1 MSYRIVI
8 ANKEIPCSAKVVLW
22 NEGPGFD
29 ATKEHCINPSKPCP
43 SGIYPFSEKMTSRRK
58 NRMMLRPALRRYGK
72 TPPLDAAQGV
82 IKQFILHHDGC
93 PSAKTCF
100 NVLHNERGLSCHFLM
115 DNDGTLYQTM
125 DLAYMG
131 FHAAGFNSQSVG
143 IELCNRGDAKKYPG
157 YYNRSDPD
165 RGATTCRIHDYIYYA
180 YKYTDAQMEAM
191 YGLAEALARA
201 LPNCPIEY
209 PQDPAKP
216 GQAAWGQIP
225 NAANFAGY
233 LGHYH
238 TTTRKWDPGPF
249 DFKEFCEK
257 ARGARCFP
265 VWAKEKGDRMTRP
278 QIPNQSDLLADKADE
293 LIALNERA
301 EGGFFPVGPYRGDD
315 ERRDSRLWHGG
326 VHLQHPHRGAIV
338 YAPFP
343 GRLMVARMGSPSAVG
358 STNFALLRHDM
369 AIGQHSVRF
378 FSLYFHLDD
387 ERGKE
392 KDADAPDWAKS
403 DDWQRQQSSP
413 LPALLNEPVEAGDVI
428 GRVGLGGPDGYQ
440 QPQIHFE
447 VFASDNIMNRI
458 QPGRW
463 PTVDGTAGGRFSA
476 EARILDPIDTDRD
489 GRLSRRELLSYFV
502 GNPDAALTRNYVT
515 QHTSE
520 WTAHPDWREALRL
533 SPEFKDMNEDDIDDL
548 VEEQIE
554 PTLWWDKR
562 VANHAGLPRDGVVYH
577 FHPIQF
583 VRQVNEELL
592 ITQALGG
599 IGSWKESEAKAA
611 GDNVTDDIADE
622 TGESFVTE
630 AELTEEV
637 EENIFLEDMV
647 QGFTDE

>member
-1 MSYRIVI
+1 
-8 ANKEIPCSAKVVLW
+8 
-22 NEGPGFD
+22 
-29 ATKEHCINPSKPCP
+29 
-43 SGIYPFSEKMTSRRK
+43 
-58 NRMMLRPALRRYGK
+58 
-72 TPPLDAAQGV
+72 
-82 IKQFILHHDGC
+82 
-93 PSAKTCF
+93 
-100 NVLHNERGLSCHFLM
+100 
-115 DNDGTLYQTM
+115 
-125 DLAYMG
+125 
-131 FHAAGFNSQSVG
+131 
-143 IELCNRGDAKKYPG
+143 
-157 YYNRSDPD
+157 
-165 RGATTCRIHDYIYYA
+165 
-180 YKYTDAQMEAM
+180 
-191 YGLAEALARA
+191 
-201 LPNCPIEY
+201 
-209 PQDPAKP
+209 
-216 GQAAWGQIP
+216 
-225 NAANFAGY
+225 
-233 LGHYH
+233 
-238 TTTRKWDPGPF
+238 
-249 DFKEFCEK
+249 
-257 ARGARCFP
+257 
-265 VWAKEKGDRMTRP
+265 
-278 QIPNQSDLLADKADE
+278 
-293 LIALNERA
+293 
-301 EGGFFPVGPYRGDD
+301 
-315 ERRDSRLWHGG
+315 
-326 VHLQHPHRGAIV
+326 
-338 YAPFP
+338 
-343 GRLMVARMGSPSAVG
+343 
-358 STNFALLRHDM
+358 M

-533 SPEFKDMNEDDIDDL
+533 SPEFKDLNEDDIDDL

-637 EENIFLEDMV
+637 EENIYLEDMV